1 MYCMFMRVDV
11 FITSITIIST
21 ALLSLLSFSVD
32 ETKCD
37 FGSKEETLGPT
48 CFNIFRI
55 FRSLR
60 KVLGLISLFFVCYI
74 PIIPSDIKKS
84 SACEKSFLK

>member
-21 ALLSLLSFSVD
+21 AYLSLLSFSVD
-32 ETKCD
+32 ETKCA

-48 CFNIFRI
+48 CFYNNFRI

-60 KVLGLISLFFVCYI
+60 KVLGLIY
-74 PIIPSDIKKS
+74 
-84 SACEKSFLK
+84 